1 MVTRCCH
8 VADLPTQISINLRQ
22 GRTTVCGFTNHVIK
36 NLYGN
41 NNWSLNEREKREH
54 GIISTRNKEKE
65 TQTWSEKERGK
76 ESERER
82 ALSKVSPS
90 L

>member
-1 MVTRCCH
+1 M
-8 VADLPTQISINLRQ
+8 
-22 GRTTVCGFTNHVIK
+22 CGFTNHVIK
-36 NLYGN
+36 NLCGN
-41 NNWSLNEREKREH
+41 NNWGLNKREKREH
-54 GIISTRNKEKE
+54 GIISTSNKEKE

-76 ESERER
+76 ESEGER